1 MRIKFLSFGFTFL
14 TAYITKLEGIFSK
27 KKVYR
32 VCLPQNFFLMFVRNL
47 KRHTAFLFIQDK
59 KSTIEWGVIQ
69 TMYKYYRCI
78 ALADFRLF
86 DINASLWRQV
96 FLGFITYLTN
106 VWLSFEY
113 PVERLVHNQV
123 SGKTLRTRPTS
134 FSWKLGTGV
143 DIIIGIGGIV
153 APGKIPF
160 KQSITIYMY
169 LYPHLSVHLLFK
181 KVLSGFFNIQ

>member
-1 MRIKFLSFGFTFL
+1 MTFMSIKSKSVQFFNFPQGIVRVWSYLNCALSFGFTFL
-14 TAYITKLEGIFSK
+14 TAYITKLEGIFRK

-96 FLGFITYLTN
+96 FLGFITYLTI
-106 VWLSFEY
+106 
-113 PVERLVHNQV
+113 
-123 SGKTLRTRPTS
+123 TS
-134 FSWKLGTGV
+134 
-143 DIIIGIGGIV
+143 D
-153 APGKIPF
+153 
-160 KQSITIYMY
+160 Y
-169 LYPHLSVHLLFK
+169 HL
-181 KVLSGFFNIQ
+181 NTQ